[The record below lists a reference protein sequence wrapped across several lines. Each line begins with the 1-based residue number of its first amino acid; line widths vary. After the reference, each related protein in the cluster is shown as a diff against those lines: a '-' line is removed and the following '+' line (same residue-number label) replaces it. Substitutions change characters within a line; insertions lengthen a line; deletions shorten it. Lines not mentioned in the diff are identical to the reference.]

1 MLLNQGACGVK
12 SRIAE
17 RPFYGFCV
25 IPEWGVLGLDYV
37 YSMFF
42 GDFFRNEKIHM
53 HYQTK
58 PGKQLRLLSF
68 SSELLKS
75 WFCPILSSLQVQVQV
90 KVRYLNIS
98 VYQSI
103 ISPLTIPKFN
113 SRK

>member
-1 MLLNQGACGVK
+1 MGRVN
-12 SRIAE
+12 I
-17 RPFYGFCV
+17 YG
-25 IPEWGVLGLDYV
+25 L
-37 YSMFF
+37 FF
-42 GDFFRNEKIHM
+42 LRVRGFFDNDKGNL

-75 WFCPILSSLQVQVQV
+75 WFCPILSSLQVEVQVKV

-98 VYQSI
+98 EYQSI
-103 ISPLTIPKFN
+103 ISPLTITKFN

>member
-1 MLLNQGACGVK
+1 
-12 SRIAE
+12 
-17 RPFYGFCV
+17 
-25 IPEWGVLGLDYV
+25 VLRLMV
-37 YSMFF
+37 CFSLKFA
-42 GDFFRNEKIHM
+42 DFFTMIRE
-53 HYQTK
+53 TK

-75 WFCPILSSLQVQVQV
+75 WFCPILSSLQLQLQVQV